1 MLYVVSDGLWNL
13 WDVECYGCRMFGM
26 WDVCDVGCFG
36 MRDMECGMFAGM
48 WGVYLKDPDIG
59 MSDVRDV
66 GCSWCGMFRIW
77 DVRDV
82 RCGMWDTGLQ
92 NSNIF
97 WYFADFLGVFHLYLK
112 LIRLFLLLTI
122 SNYLLNIS
130 F

>member
-1 MLYVVSDGLWNL
+1 
-13 WDVECYGCRMFGM
+13 M

-36 MRDMECGMFAGM
+36 MRYMECGMFAGM

-66 GCSWCGMFRIW
+66 GC
-77 DVRDV
+77 
-82 RCGMWDTGLQ
+82 GMWDTGLQ

-97 WYFADFLGVFHLYLK
+97 WYFADFGCFPSVLK
-112 LIRLFLLLTI
+112 IDKAILTL
-122 SNYLLNIS
+122 NY